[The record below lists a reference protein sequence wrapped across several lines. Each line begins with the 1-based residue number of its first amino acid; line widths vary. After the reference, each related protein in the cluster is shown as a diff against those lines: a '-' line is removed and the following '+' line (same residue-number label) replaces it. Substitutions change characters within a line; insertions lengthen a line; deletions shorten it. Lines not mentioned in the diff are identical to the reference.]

1 VLHLVLLLLGGALA
15 YHGAARLVDGAT
27 LVVRRFGLSPLV
39 VGLTIASYG
48 TTAPEL
54 SVSLT
59 AALQGQSAVVLGTM
73 IGANIANIGLVL
85 GLVVLLRRPAVHA
98 LYFRREVPYLLI
110 ATLAAGPVL
119 LDQRLSPAEGVLF
132 LSSALVFTA
141 VSVHFGKSSERT
153 IAAGPAVT
161 PPAVTPPAVT
171 PATDLRPAELPR
183 PVLGPLLLVLAGV
196 VCSLAGGRLLV
207 DGATGLARDLGASE
221 REISLTLVALAC
233 TAPEVATAIVAM
245 RRGLSELVVG
255 HVIGANLLNLL
266 FVLGL
271 TTLLSPV
278 HGRLAEVR
286 FELVVMTLLAF
297 ALAASVHR
305 ARRVTRAEGFV
316 YLTGYGAFLLGLW
329 LLH

>member
-1 VLHLVLLLLGGALA
+1 
-15 YHGAARLVDGAT
+15 
-27 LVVRRFGLSPLV
+27 
-39 VGLTIASYG
+39 
-48 TTAPEL
+48 
-54 SVSLT
+54 
-59 AALQGQSAVVLGTM
+59 
-73 IGANIANIGLVL
+73 
-85 GLVVLLRRPAVHA
+85 
-98 LYFRREVPYLLI
+98 
-110 ATLAAGPVL
+110 VL

-141 VSVHFGKSSERT
+141 VSVHFGRAAERAPLPEP
-153 IAAGPAVT
+153 AAAPRAV
-161 PPAVTPPAVT
+161 AS
-171 PATDLRPAELPR
+171 PAELPR
-183 PVLGPLLLVLAGV
+183 PVFGPLLLLLAGV
-196 VCSLAGGRLLV
+196 VCSIAGGRLLV

-245 RRGLSELVVG
+245 RRGLPELAVG
-255 HVIGANLLNLL
+255 HVIGSNLLNLL

-278 HGRLAEVR
+278 HGKLPEVR

-297 ALAASVHR
+297 VLAASLHR

-316 YLTGYGAFLLGLW
+316 YLTAYGAFLLGLW